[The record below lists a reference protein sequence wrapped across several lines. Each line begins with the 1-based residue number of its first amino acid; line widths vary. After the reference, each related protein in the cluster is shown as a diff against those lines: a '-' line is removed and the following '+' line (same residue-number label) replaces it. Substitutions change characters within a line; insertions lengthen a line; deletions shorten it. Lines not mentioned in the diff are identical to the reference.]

1 MKNFKSCGISIQWNA
16 TQQLKVTNY
25 QYMQQLGGSRGYYGV
40 GKEVNIKTMYESIYT
55 AVQNDKIMKTDDCC

>member
-1 MKNFKSCGISIQWNA
+1 MECHSAIKSDKLSIHA
-16 TQQLKVTNY
+16 TVRWIL
-25 QYMQQLGGSRGYYGV
+25 GYYGV

>member
-1 MKNFKSCGISIQWNA
+1 
-16 TQQLKVTNY
+16 
-25 QYMQQLGGSRGYYGV
+25 MQQLGGSRGYYGV